1 MGLSSFFNG
10 IQNFIK
16 VNFITRLTN
25 IMLKGTLGQKVAIV
39 IGGLGVLFGIY
50 RTFQWLLLILAG
62 YIIIF
67 LAFKDFDN
75 MTKTSND

>member
-10 IQNFIK
+10 IQTFVK
-16 VNFITRLTN
+16 VNFITRLTS

-39 IGGLGVLFGIY
+39 LGGLGMLFGIY
-50 RTFQWLLLILAG
+50 RTFQWLLLMLAG